1 MDRKDLVRR
10 YKETPRPA
18 GIYRVV
24 HRPSG
29 RTVLG
34 ASPDAP
40 AMLNRIRAQLTL
52 NSHPNRQM
60 QSDWDADG
68 QDGFTFDVLDLL
80 DQSDRPAE
88 DVSGDLQT
96 LLELW
101 HEKLRAEPGSSY

>member
-10 YKETPRPA
+10 YKDTPRPA

-40 AMLNRIRAQLTL
+40 AMLNRIRAQLSL
-52 NSHPNRQM
+52 NSHPNKQM
-60 QSDWDADG
+60 QNDWDADG
-68 QDGFTFDVLDLL
+68 EDAFAFDVVDLLDLL
-80 DQSDRPAE
+80 DDPGADIGAE
-88 DVSGDLQT
+88 LQT

-101 HEKLRAEPGSSY
+101 REKLHIDPETAY